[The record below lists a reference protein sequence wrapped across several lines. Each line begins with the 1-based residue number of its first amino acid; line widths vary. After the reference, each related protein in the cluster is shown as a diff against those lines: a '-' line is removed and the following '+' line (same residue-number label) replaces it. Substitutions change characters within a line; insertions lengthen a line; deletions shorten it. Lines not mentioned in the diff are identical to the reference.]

1 MALTPKS
8 NDLGIILAKAG
19 AAGATY
25 VDISGTTQDY
35 TVITGS
41 YAAQGAALVGGRD
54 FSAPSAGMGSRLSL
68 FATVALAG
76 ATDIKLKL
84 QSRYQE
90 SAPWCDVQTTR
101 RDTGATALEQT
112 INADGTVLIQTPDA
126 LSTYQVRVM
135 ALADGAIAAGTT
147 VVVKARCV

>member
-41 YAAQGAALVGGRD
+41 YAAQGAALV
-54 FSAPSAGMGSRLSL
+54 
-68 FATVALAG
+68 
-76 ATDIKLKL
+76 
-84 QSRYQE
+84 
-90 SAPWCDVQTTR
+90 
-101 RDTGATALEQT
+101 
-112 INADGTVLIQTPDA
+112 
-126 LSTYQVRVM
+126 
-135 ALADGAIAAGTT
+135 
-147 VVVKARCV
+147 